1 MSRVRRVLD
10 PVADYFR
17 TKGVVRSALRE
28 RITWGLDL
36 TRFTRR
42 EAAERYM
49 RCNPGADPI
58 CVAIVLDEL
67 DWSNEKEHK
76 MTTQRISRGRGR
88 AATKTA
94 VKPANAALD
103 SRVKLMQSIA
113 QNNPEYCRRMTVHHY
128 ALVHE
133 KGRGPSAEAEEA
145 VEAMVRSMYSPIVA
159 LLRKHVSKTYDRDG
173 MLDWIRENRP
183 ALGRGAINDIGYLY
197 RA

>member
-1 MSRVRRVLD
+1 MSRARRTTD

-28 RITWGLDL
+28 RVTWGLDL

-67 DWSNEKEHK
+67 DWANEKEQE
-76 MTTQRISRGRGR
+76 MTTQRVSRGRGR
-88 AATKTA
+88 AAKSTTTTSVSA
-94 VKPANAALD
+94 EQMH
-103 SRVKLMQSIA
+103 RVKLMQSIA
-113 QNNPEYCRRMTVHHY
+113 QNNPEYCRRMTVNHF

-133 KGRGPSAEAEEA
+133 HGRFPSKEAEEA
-145 VEAMVRSMYSPIVA
+145 VEAMVRSLYAPVVA
-159 LLRKHVSKTYDRDG
+159 LLRKQVSKTFDRDG
-173 MLDWIRENRP
+173 MLAWIRENRP
-183 ALGRGAINDIGYLY
+183 SLGRGAINDIGYLY